1 MRRAEIYE
9 VDLNPTRGSE
19 QQGRR
24 PCVIV
29 QRTVPQEFDEKN
41 PMTIIVPL
49 SDANGKPQ
57 TLVCPFVT
65 QGIAGTTKDSRILC
79 QQVRAVAK
87 SRLGKKTGDLPQ
99 ETMLL
104 VDKGLRAVLDLPAK

>member
-1 MRRAEIYE
+1 MRRGEIFA

-29 QRTVPQEFDEKN
+29 QRSVPRQFDEKN

-49 SDANGKPQ
+49 TDASGKPQ
-57 TLVCPFVT
+57 TLLCPFVAR
-65 QGIAGTTKDSRILC
+65 GIAGTTKDSRILC
-79 QQVRAVAK
+79 QQVRAIAK
-87 SRLGKKTGDLPQ
+87 IRLSSKIGELP
-99 ETMLL
+99 ESIMVL
-104 VDKGLRAVLDLPAK
+104 VDKGLRAVLDLPG

>member
-1 MRRAEIYE
+1 MRRGEIFE

-29 QRTVPQEFDEKN
+29 QRNVPQEYDERN

-49 SDANGKPQ
+49 TDANGKPP
-57 TLVCPFVT
+57 TLLCPFVA

-79 QQVRAVAK
+79 QQVRAIAK
-87 SRLGKKTGDLPQ
+87 IRLGRKIGDLPQ
-99 ETMLL
+99 SIMIL
-104 VDKGLRAVLDLPAK
+104 VDKGLRAVLDLLTN